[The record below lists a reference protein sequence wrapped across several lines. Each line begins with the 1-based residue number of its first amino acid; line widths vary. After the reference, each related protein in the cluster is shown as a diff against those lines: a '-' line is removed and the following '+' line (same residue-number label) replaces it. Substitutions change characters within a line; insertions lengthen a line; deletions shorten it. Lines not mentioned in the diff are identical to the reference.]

1 MKDVFFFSKN
11 QLNHR
16 RNNIGNTENHF
27 AKKVYYLS
35 ILTNNK
41 RESFLIIIISDNK
54 YGMNSIS

>member
-1 MKDVFFFSKN
+1 MKDVFFFSKIH
-11 QLNHR
+11 LNHR

-41 RESFLIIIISDNK
+41 REEVFLS
-54 YGMNSIS
+54 

>member
-1 MKDVFFFSKN
+1 MKDVFFFSKI

-41 RESFLIIIISDNK
+41 REEVFLS
-54 YGMNSIS
+54 